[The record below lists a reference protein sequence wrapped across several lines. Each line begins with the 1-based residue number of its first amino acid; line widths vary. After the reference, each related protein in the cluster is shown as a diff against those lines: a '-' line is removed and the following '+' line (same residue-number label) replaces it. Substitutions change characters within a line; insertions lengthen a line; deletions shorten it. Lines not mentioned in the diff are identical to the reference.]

1 MDPCRRGLSPILRT
15 SPTPEPGA
23 GTQRLVWATS
33 LPSGLLPADISVS
46 FTGGAG
52 YSWFGNQSQELGGL
66 PLPAYLNWQ
75 AGVTFTRKIF
85 NLDLR
90 YYDTNLSK
98 ENCFVFT
105 GDPNARPGGSVDPV
119 TNPEGLTSRW
129 CSATFVTKVWFAL
142 N

>member
-1 MDPCRRGLSPILRT
+1 MPPLVWVTTSRAIYCRRMSAYHSPEV
-15 SPTPEPGA
+15 PATPG
-23 GTQRLVWATS
+23 
-33 LPSGLLPADISVS
+33 SV
-46 FTGGAG
+46 
-52 YSWFGNQSQELGGL
+52 QSQELGGF

-75 AGVTFTRKIF
+75 AGVTFTRKMF

-105 GDPNARPGGSVDPV
+105 GDPNARLGGSVDPV

-129 CSATFVTKVWFAL
+129 CSATFVAKFSLAL